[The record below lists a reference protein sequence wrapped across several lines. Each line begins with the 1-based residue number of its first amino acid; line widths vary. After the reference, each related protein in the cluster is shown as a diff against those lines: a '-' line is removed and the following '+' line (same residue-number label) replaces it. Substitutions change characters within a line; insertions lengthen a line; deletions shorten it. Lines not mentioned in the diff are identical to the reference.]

1 MKRRQGRPGLAERRR
16 TASAKRRVL
25 VGFGRSPRKC
35 TASDS
40 CHCVDEILEAR
51 NQLTVRGI
59 RVPHE
64 LLGGDLG
71 GGEHRST
78 SPYELGQIRAD
89 VLEEQLEAGRVVSGA
104 STLTMQTVRIARHN
118 PARTLPEKFWEML
131 LALRLE
137 AALSKDEIL
146 AAYAAHAPF
155 ARSRTWPI

>member
-1 MKRRQGRPGLAERRR
+1 MKCRQGRPGLAERRR

-25 VGFGRSPRKC
+25 VPRKC

-71 GGEHRST
+71 GGEHRSA

-89 VLEEQLEAGRVVSGA
+89 VLEEQLEAGRVVGTHRLLDVIDVAQALIHIWSG
-104 STLTMQTVRIARHN
+104 SGLGSSRARN
-118 PARTLPEKFWEML
+118 WSGLG
-131 LALRLE
+131 
-137 AALSKDEIL
+137 S
-146 AAYAAHAPF
+146 
-155 ARSRTWPI
+155 RSS